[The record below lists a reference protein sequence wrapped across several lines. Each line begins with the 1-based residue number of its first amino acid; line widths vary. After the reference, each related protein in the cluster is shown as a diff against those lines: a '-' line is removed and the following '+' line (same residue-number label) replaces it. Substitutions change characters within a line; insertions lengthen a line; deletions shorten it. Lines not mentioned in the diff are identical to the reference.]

1 MSSLENKRKRIDL
14 EQKALAAEDKL
25 RNGGGSHTQLEAAIK
40 AAEFYM
46 QALRL
51 ADNSEDKKRLDAKT
65 KDLIDKAE
73 QIKKSREDGN
83 GTTTNVSRSRIQ
95 HPVSSRKL
103 TTRENIILLEGSKL
117 NGALFKPWASTPLPS
132 EFEPSNDR
140 ALFEDDFEFSLA
152 ESQLKHFAGWQR
164 PNRALALIKIERD
177 GRLLPNQATMEKLGE
192 WDMVQDVA
200 PDCSV
205 IASFCV
211 GTARAERGH
220 RRVHYESTLFVYC

>member
-1 MSSLENKRKRIDL
+1 MSFLENKRRRIDL
-14 EQKALAAEDKL
+14 ERKALAAEEQL
-25 RNGGGSHTQLEAAIK
+25 RNGNGNHNQLENAIK

-51 ADNSEDKKRLDAKT
+51 ADTSEDKKRLDTKT
-65 KDLIDKAE
+65 KYLLDRAE
-73 QIKKSREDGN
+73 QIKNIREDGN
-83 GTTTNVSRSRIQ
+83 RTATLVSRSRIE

-117 NGALFKPWASTPLPS
+117 NGALFKPWTAAPSLSEFQLPS
-132 EFEPSNDR
+132 NGSC
-140 ALFEDDFEFSLA
+140 FEDDFEFSLA

-164 PNRALALIKIERD
+164 PNEALALIKIARD
-177 GRLLPNQATMEKLGE
+177 GQLLPNQATMEKLGE

-211 GTARAERGH
+211 GTARAEKGH
-220 RRVHYESTLFVYC
+220 RRVYIFYTVAM